1 MVDLSPLAG
10 RGVVALWLEPGVFAQ
25 AKLSDAG
32 VPEWPGELELV
43 PIPSTCK

>member
-10 RGVVALWLEPGVFAQ
+10 RGVVALWLESGVFAQ

-32 VPEWPGELELV
+32 VPEWPGELGLV